1 MTLRLALSLSL
12 SLGCSSLLDLDYEY
26 AEGPDV
32 GVPDADGDAADAAA
46 DDAVDAAVDDSVPDM
61 APPDGG
67 APDSVMMDGGGGCFP
82 PVDGLA
88 LEAPSLAYE
97 AVGEPRA
104 FSTQFTIVQVFS
116 VDGRQFVSRRLTD
129 GYEVIE
135 LASEGPRP
143 SQTVNEFLD
152 DIELPGTCINDG
164 PLLDLHMQDIARGAF
179 AVGAVS
185 ADGADGFLLQHLSP
199 SGECTSQRHT
209 GLAEGFV
216 RTNSTSAM
224 TRRSAPMSTLNS
236 VAFVGGRI
244 NADGYGR
251 VFGQD
256 AVEGLHVVLNNDGGE
271 TNIDYQRNGRPLA
284 LRNPLGTFSAPPVI
298 VPLSASGWA
307 VFYGADE
314 TLHVDLVPSSID
326 AARTN
331 VLAETGDL
339 FGVATSGPAE
349 PMLLV
354 AKHPTRPAMARVQ
367 LVNVTT
373 GTLADLTTYDMPV
386 SIDAID

>member
-1 MTLRLALSLSL
+1 MTLRLALALSL

-46 DDAVDAAVDDSVPDM
+46 DDAVDAAVDDSVPDT

-67 APDSVMMDGGGGCFP
+67 APDSAIMDGGGGCFP

-135 LASEGPRP
+135 LASDGPRP

-152 DIELPGTCINDG
+152 DIELPGTCINNG
-164 PLLDLHMQDIARGAF
+164 PLLDLHMQDIARGSF

-224 TRRSAPMSTLNS
+224 TRRSAPKRSVNS
-236 VAFVGGRI
+236 VAFVGGRSD
-244 NADGYGR
+244 ADGYGE

-271 TNIDYQRNGRPLA
+271 TNIDYQRNGRP
-284 LRNPLGTFSAPPVI
+284 
-298 VPLSASGWA
+298 
-307 VFYGADE
+307 
-314 TLHVDLVPSSID
+314 
-326 AARTN
+326 
-331 VLAETGDL
+331 
-339 FGVATSGPAE
+339 
-349 PMLLV
+349 
-354 AKHPTRPAMARVQ
+354 
-367 LVNVTT
+367 
-373 GTLADLTTYDMPV
+373 
-386 SIDAID
+386 